1 MTPSAS
7 PRWRAALLAAIP
19 PVAVVVGTVA
29 IWEAACR
36 TFGIREFVLPAPS
49 RVARQFVRALPL
61 YGEHTWVT
69 VQEIM
74 LGFLL
79 GAAVGLLMAVA
90 IVQSRTLQRSF
101 YPLLVLFQ
109 TVPKAAIAPL
119 LILWF
124 GYGIFPKVILVAILA
139 FFPVT
144 VDGILGLSSIE
155 PSLVELLRSVSASRW
170 QILWKIQMP
179 HALPHIFA
187 GLRVGSTLGVIGAI
201 LAEWVGAN
209 AGLGYLIMSS
219 GAELKMDRMFA
230 AIFAASVLG
239 VVLFYALALVERWL
253 LPWRR
258 AAELERVAA

>member
-1 MTPSAS
+1 VAGIV
-7 PRWRAALLAAIP
+7 AL
-19 PVAVVVGTVA
+19 
-29 IWEAACR
+29 WEGACR
-36 TFGIREFVLPAPS
+36 VFEIREFVLPAPW
-49 RVARQFVRALPL
+49 VIARHLTRAFPL
-61 YGEHTWVT
+61 YLGHTWVT
-69 VQEIM
+69 VQEIVI
-74 LGFLL
+74 GFLAGSAIGL
-79 GAAVGLLMAVA
+79 IMAVG
-90 IVQSRTLQRSF
+90 IVQGRALQRSL

-124 GYGIFPKVILVAILA
+124 GYGILPKVVLVAILA

-144 VDGILGLSSIE
+144 VDGILGLKSIE
-155 PSLVELLRSVSASRW
+155 PSLVDLLRSVSASRW

-187 GLRVGSTLGVIGAI
+187 GLRVGSTFAVIGAI

-230 AIFAASVLG
+230 GIFAASMLG
-239 VVLFYALALVERWL
+239 VALFYAIALVERWL
-253 LPWRR
+253 LPWHRTLD
-258 AAELERVAA
+258 LEKAIG

>member
-1 MTPSAS
+1 MPSGRA
-7 PRWRAALLAAIP
+7 RWRAFLVAVLP
-19 PVAVVVGTVA
+19 PVVVVVGTVA
-29 IWEAACR
+29 AWEVACR
-36 TFGIREFVLPAPS
+36 AFEIREFVLPAPS
-49 RVARQFVRALPL
+49 LVAWHFARGLPI
-61 YGEHTWVT
+61 YQSHTWVT
-69 VQEIM
+69 VQEVL
-74 LGFLL
+74 LGFLAGSAL
-79 GAAVGLLMAVA
+79 GLLMAVA

-124 GYGIFPKVILVAILA
+124 GYGILPKVVLVAILA

-144 VDGILGLSSIE
+144 VDGILGLTSMEATLID
-155 PSLVELLRSVSASRW
+155 LLRSVSASRW

-187 GLRVGSTLGVIGAI
+187 GLRVGSTFAVIGAI

-230 AIFAASVLG
+230 AIFAASILG
-239 VVLFYALALVERWL
+239 VALFYAVDLAERWL
-253 LPWRR
+253 LPWHRTVTLDK
-258 AAELERVAA
+258 AVG